1 MQILRSLRSD
11 EVGMAAQ
18 DLAKDVVRIDA
29 IPQQSLDTIRVR
41 TRMCM
46 RPFSPLLAHALGHL
60 LLS

>member
-1 MQILRSLRSD
+1 
-11 EVGMAAQ
+11 MAAQ